1 MNKHTINLPKLA
13 RAWGSDTFHSVLK
26 AEIEALG
33 EDKLPL
39 QQGLSQSSYVS
50 DSGYSIMPICEQESE
65 GMLKAHVGVMY
76 SGIIAGCSCADDPTP
91 VDEINEYCELQ
102 VTVDLQSAVT
112 TITLIQG

>member
-1 MNKHTINLPKLA
+1 MNKHTINLPTLA
-13 RAWGSDTFHSVLK
+13 RAWGSETFHSVLK

-50 DSGYSIMPICEQESE
+50 NSGYRIMPISEQESD

-76 SGIIAGCSCADDPTP
+76 RGIIAGCSCADDPTP
-91 VDEINEYCELQ
+91 VDEINEYCEIL
-102 VTVDLQSAVT
+102 VT
-112 TITLIQG
+112 TDLRSGVTTFSLFQG